1 MAIVGTAVALG
12 WVWLIA
18 VALAGIYFGYAATVE
33 ERFLAKQFPDTYPA
47 YRRSTKM
54 LLPFIY

>member
-1 MAIVGTAVALG
+1 MAAVGSAVALS
-12 WVWLIA
+12 WLWLIA
-18 VALAGIYFGYAATVE
+18 AALAGIYVGYAATVD

-47 YRRSTKM
+47 YRRCTKM